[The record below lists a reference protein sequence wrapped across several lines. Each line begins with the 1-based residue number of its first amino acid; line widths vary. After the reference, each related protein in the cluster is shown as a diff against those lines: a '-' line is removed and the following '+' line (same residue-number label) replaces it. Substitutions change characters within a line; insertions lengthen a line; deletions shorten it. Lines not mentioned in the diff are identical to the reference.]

1 MKYQFGCFVIKRILM
16 LRARNGCSFATLRC
30 ANSCLMSGKVRK
42 FISSNSSS
50 GRGGDGGGGG
60 GGGGSS
66 SNMN

>member
-1 MKYQFGCFVIKRILM
+1 M